1 MRVSISKV
9 ATWAIMSL
17 CVVISNQVTA
27 TEVENIH
34 PQVLCLAKNV
44 YYEAG
49 NESFDGK
56 VAVAQVTLNRVDHDR
71 FPETVCGV
79 VYQKT
84 RSTANNKLVCQFSW
98 VCEPVGKIRY
108 HSHRWQDSLDVAR
121 NVMRQ
126 DLQLEELSNALYFH
140 ATHANPN
147 WGLERLTRIG
157 NHIFYSETSTRKKR

>member
-34 PQVLCLAKNV
+34 PQVLCLAKNI

-84 RSTANNKLVCQFSW
+84 RRTANNKLVCQFSW
-98 VCEPVGKIRY
+98 VCESVGKIRY
-108 HSHRWQDSLDVAR
+108 HSHRWQESLNVAR
-121 NVMRQ
+121 NAIDQ
-126 DLQLEELSNALYFH
+126 GLQLDELGDALYYH
-140 ATHANPN
+140 ATYVNPK
-147 WGLERLTRIG
+147 WRLDRITQIG
-157 NHIFYSETSTRKKR
+157 GHIFYRE

>member
-17 CVVISNQVTA
+17 CVVLSNQVTA

-34 PQVLCLAKNV
+34 PQVLCLAKNI

-56 VAVAQVTLNRVDHDR
+56 VAVAQVTLNRVGHQR

-84 RSTANNKLVCQFSW
+84 RRTANNKLVCQFSW
-98 VCEPVGKIRY
+98 VCEPVRKIRY

-121 NVMRQ
+121 NAMRQ
-126 DLQLEELSNALYFH
+126 GLQLEELSDALYYH
-140 ATHANPN
+140 ATHVNPR
-147 WGLERLTRIG
+147 WGLEQLTRIG
-157 NHIFYSETSTRKKR
+157 NHIFYSETPAGKRS